1 MKSDVF
7 LFCLVTKIFSQ
18 TELEFYGLDLRLQ
31 NYNISLL
38 TIFSKFVDNSKLLQY
53 LQRVKQL
60 YSFLQVL
67 QHHTTMTSKFFITFR
82 KIGTCDHNL
91 SLDQKN
97 IQRAKKK
104 LVVFFSR
111 DQFFFCLL
119 APSVLSLSYTVGIA
133 VYNL

>member
-1 MKSDVF
+1 MKSGVF
-7 LFCLVTKIFSQ
+7 LFCLVTKILRQ
-18 TELEFYGLDLRLQ
+18 TELEFYGLDLHLQ

-38 TIFSKFVDNSKLLQY
+38 TIFSKFVGNSKLLQY
-53 LQRVKQL
+53 LQRVKQI

-97 IQRAKKK
+97 IQRAKKIGSFFLAK
-104 LVVFFSR
+104 TDSFSVFWHLVF
-111 DQFFFCLL
+111 
-119 APSVLSLSYTVGIA
+119 
-133 VYNL
+133 